1 MARRWDTDQ
10 LNYLNEI
17 GHAALACA
25 FAVAIVT
32 SVLPLIGYRLQDTRL
47 MRVAAPLSFVQFA
60 LVGIS
65 FAALVVAFAN
75 SDFSLSLVWENSHS
89 DKPFLYKLTGT
100 WGNHEGSMLL
110 WALILVFFAA
120 LIARSRSMPEDTR
133 AVVLA
138 VQSWISA
145 AFLSFIIIT
154 SNPFRRLAPVP
165 LDGNDLNPVLQDIGL
180 AIHPPLLYVGYV
192 GFSVTFSFAI
202 AALIL
207 GRIDRAWAKW
217 VRPWALIA
225 WMFLTIGISMGSY
238 WAYYELGW
246 GGFWFWDPVENA
258 SLLPWI
264 IGTALLHSAIVVEKR
279 AALRVWTVLLAI
291 LTFSLSLLGTFL
303 VRSGVLTSVHSFASD
318 PTRGMYI
325 LAILMLFIGGG
336 LALFAWR
343 ADSLSTKGMFEPI
356 SREGA
361 IVLNNIFLT
370 AIAGTVL
377 FGTLF
382 PLMAELIGSK
392 ISVGAPFFDATATP
406 LFVLLAVFVPMGPFL
421 PWKHADARAILQRL
435 KFVFVAAFGL
445 AFAIWLF
452 TDPAGSLAP
461 IALGV
466 GLWLLL
472 GALWEPFWRA
482 KAFKVSAGET
492 LRRLR
497 GLPLRL
503 WGASTAHAGAGVTMI
518 GIVLVTSYATE
529 QIETFAPSD
538 KIITGGYEVT
548 YEGVR
553 KVRGPNFEAD
563 VARLTYTKYGRAA
576 GALETERR
584 WYETRQM
591 PTTEA
596 GIGTHGFSQIYASLA
611 EVKPDG
617 SAVIRLYWKP
627 YVTLIWLG
635 SLIMF
640 AGGVI
645 SLADRRARKRAVR
658 REDLP
663 KGVSTAGAT

>member
-1 MARRWDTDQ
+1 M
-10 LNYLNEI
+10 NYLNEI

-25 FAVAIVT
+25 FAVAVVT
-32 SVLPLIGYRLQDTRL
+32 SLLPLVGYRLQDTRL
-47 MRVAAPLSFVQFA
+47 MRVAAPLSHLQFA
-60 LVGIS
+60 LVAIS
-65 FAALVVAFAN
+65 FAALTAAFAN
-75 SDFSLSLVWENSHS
+75 SDFSLRLVWENSHT
-89 DKPFLYKLTGT
+89 DKPFIYKLTGT

-110 WALILVFFAA
+110 WALILVLFAS
-120 LIARSRSMPEDTR
+120 LIARTKSMPEDTR
-133 AVVLA
+133 AIVLA

-145 AFLSFIIIT
+145 AFLSFILFT
-154 SNPFRRLAPVP
+154 SNPFARLLPIP
-165 LDGNDLNPVLQDIGL
+165 FDGQDLNPVLQDIGL

-225 WMFLTIGISMGSY
+225 WMFLTLGISMGSY

-246 GGFWFWDPVENA
+246 GGYWFWDPVENA

-303 VRSGVLTSVHSFASD
+303 VRSGVLTSVHAFATD

-343 ADSLSTKGMFEPI
+343 ANSLSTKGMFEPI

-382 PLMAELIGSK
+382 PLMAEVFGYKL
-392 ISVGAPFFDATATP
+392 SVGAPFFNDSATP
-406 LFVLLAVFVPMGPFL
+406 MMVLLSVFVPLGPFL
-421 PWKHADARAILQRL
+421 PWKHADARAIFQRL
-435 KFVFVAAFGL
+435 AIVFGAAFSI
-445 AFAIWLF
+445 AFLIWVL

-466 GLWLLL
+466 ALWLIL

-482 KAFKVSAGET
+482 KTFQVAPMET

-497 GLPLRL
+497 NLPLRL
-503 WGASTAHAGAGVTMI
+503 WGASTAHAGLGITMLGV
-518 GIVLVTSYATE
+518 VLVTSYSTE
-529 QIETFAPSD
+529 QIETLSPSD
-538 KIITGGYEVT
+538 TLITGGYEVT
-548 YEGVR
+548 FEGVE
-553 KVRGPNFEAD
+553 KARGPNFESD
-563 VARLTYTKYGRAA
+563 VAKLSYTRNGSLA
-576 GALETERR
+576 GVLETERR

-596 GIGTHGFSQIYASLA
+596 AIGTHGFSQIYASLG
-611 EVKPDG
+611 EVKEDG
-617 SAVIRLYWKP
+617 SAVIRMYWKP
-627 YVTLIWLG
+627 YITLIWLG
-635 SLIMF
+635 SIVMF
-640 AGGVI
+640 AGGVV
-645 SLADRRARKRAVR
+645 SLADRRARKRHIQ
-658 REDLP
+658 
-663 KGVSTAGAT
+663 KTSSTNTAAATSAP

>member
-1 MARRWDTDQ
+1 M
-10 LNYLNEI
+10 NYLNEI

-32 SVLPLIGYRLQDTRL
+32 SILPLIGYRMQDSRL
-47 MRVAAPLSFVQFA
+47 MRVAVPLSHIQLV

-65 FAALVVAFAN
+65 FAVLMIAFAN
-75 SDFSLSLVWENSHS
+75 SDFSLKLVYEHSHS

-120 LIARSRSMPEDTR
+120 LIARSKSMPEDTR

-154 SNPFRRLAPVP
+154 SNPFQRLLSVP
-165 LDGNDLNPVLQDIGL
+165 LNGNDLNPVLQDIGL

-225 WMFLTIGISMGSY
+225 WMFLTLGISMGSY

-325 LAILMLFIGGG
+325 LAILMVFIGGG

-343 ADSLSTKGMFEPI
+343 ADSLTTKGMFEPI

-361 IVLNNIFLT
+361 IVLNNILLT
-370 AIAGTVL
+370 VIAGTVL
-377 FGTLF
+377 VGTLY
-382 PLMAELIGSK
+382 PLAYEVIANDK
-392 ISVGAPFFDATATP
+392 ISFGAPFFDMTATP
-406 LFVLLAVFVPMGPFL
+406 LIVLLAVFVPLGPFL
-421 PWKHADARAILQRL
+421 PWKHADARAIFQRL
-435 KFVFVAAFGL
+435 KYVLGAAFVL
-445 AFAIWLF
+445 AFSVWLL

-466 GLWLLL
+466 GLWLLF

-482 KAFKVSAGET
+482 KAFQVSAGET
-492 LRRLR
+492 FRRLR

-503 WGASTAHAGAGVTMI
+503 WGASTAHAGLGVTMI
-518 GIVLVTSYATE
+518 GVVLVTSYATE
-529 QIETFAPSD
+529 QIESLAPSD
-538 KIITGGYEVT
+538 TIMTGGYEVT
-548 YEGVR
+548 FEGVQ
-553 KVRGPNFEAD
+553 KIRGPNFESD
-563 VARLTYTKYGRAA
+563 VARLSYTKDGEPA
-576 GALETERR
+576 GVIESERR
-584 WYETRQM
+584 WYETRRM

-611 EVKPDG
+611 EVKEDG
-617 SAVIRLYWKP
+617 SVVIRMYWKP

-635 SLIMF
+635 SLVMF

-645 SLADRRARKRAVR
+645 SLADRRARKKIAR
-658 REDLP
+658 RESEP
-663 KGVSTAGAT
+663 KVAAAMGAS

>member
-1 MARRWDTDQ
+1 M
-10 LNYLNEI
+10 NYLNEI

-25 FAVAIVT
+25 FAVAVIT
-32 SVLPLIGYRLQDTRL
+32 SVLPLIGYRMRDARL
-47 MRVAAPLSFVQFA
+47 MRVAAPLSNAQFL
-60 LVGIS
+60 LVAIS
-65 FAALVVAFAN
+65 FSALVVAFAT
-75 SDFSLSLVWENSHS
+75 SDFSVKLVWENSHS

-110 WALILVFFAA
+110 WALILVLFAA
-120 LIARSRSMPEDTR
+120 LVARSKSMPEDTR
-133 AVVLA
+133 AIVLA
-138 VQSWISA
+138 VQSWIST
-145 AFLSFIIIT
+145 AFLSFILVT
-154 SNPFRRLAPVP
+154 SNPFARLLQVP
-165 LDGNDLNPVLQDIGL
+165 LDGKDLNPVLQDIGL

-303 VRSGVLTSVHSFASD
+303 VRSGVLTSVHAFATD

-343 ADSLSTKGMFEPI
+343 AQSLSTKGMFEPI

-370 AIAGTVL
+370 ALAGTVL

-382 PLMAELIGSK
+382 PLLAEVFGYKL
-392 ISVGAPFFDATATP
+392 SVGAPFFNDSATP
-406 LFVLLAVFVPMGPFL
+406 LMVLLAVFVPLGPFL
-421 PWKHADARAILQRL
+421 PWKHADARAIFQRL
-435 KFVFVAAFGL
+435 GLIFGAAFL
-445 AFAIWLF
+445 IAFLVWLF

-466 GLWLLL
+466 ALWLIF
-472 GALWEPFWRA
+472 GALWEPLWRA
-482 KAFKVSAGET
+482 KTLQVAPSET

-497 GLPLRL
+497 RLPLRL
-503 WGASTAHAGAGVTMI
+503 WGASAAHAGLGVTML
-518 GIVLVTSYATE
+518 GVVLVTSYATE
-529 QIETFAPSD
+529 QIETLSPSD
-538 KIITGGYEVT
+538 KLTVGGYEVT
-548 YEGVR
+548 FEGIEQTI
-553 KVRGPNFEAD
+553 GPNFEAD
-563 VARLTYTKYGRAA
+563 VARLTYTRNGKVA
-576 GALETERR
+576 GVLETERR
-584 WYETRQM
+584 WYETRRM

-596 GIGTHGFSQIYASLA
+596 AIGTHGFSQIYASVG
-611 EVKPDG
+611 EVNADG
-617 SAVIRLYWKP
+617 SALIRMYWKP
-627 YVTLIWLG
+627 FVTLIWLG
-635 SLIMF
+635 SILMF
-640 AGGVI
+640 AGGAV
-645 SLADRRARKRAVR
+645 SLAGRRARKKQITEMRVTPGAVAANA
-658 REDLP
+658 
-663 KGVSTAGAT
+663 S

>member
-1 MARRWDTDQ
+1 MS
-10 LNYLNEI
+10 YLNEI

-47 MRVAAPLSFVQFA
+47 MRVAAPLSYMQFL
-60 LVGIS
+60 LVAIS
-65 FAALVVAFAN
+65 FAALMTAFAQ
-75 SDFSLSLVWENSHS
+75 SDFSLNLVWENSHS
-89 DKPFLYKLTGT
+89 DKPLLYKLTGT

-110 WALILVFFAA
+110 WALILVLFAA
-120 LIARSRSMPEDTR
+120 LVARSKSMPEDTR
-133 AVVLA
+133 AIVLT

-145 AFLSFIIIT
+145 AFLSFLLIT
-154 SNPFRRLAPVP
+154 SNPFTRRLPVP
-165 LDGNDLNPVLQDIGL
+165 LDGKDLNPVLQDIGL

-225 WMFLTIGISMGSY
+225 WMFLTLGISMGSY

-279 AALRVWTVLLAI
+279 AALRIWTVLLAI

-303 VRSGVLTSVHSFASD
+303 VRSGVLTSVHTFASD
-318 PTRGMYI
+318 PTRGMFI
-325 LAILMLFIGGG
+325 LAILMVFIGGG

-343 ADSLSTKGMFEPI
+343 ADSLTTKGMFEPI

-382 PLMAELIGSK
+382 PLMAEVFGYKL
-392 ISVGAPFFDATATP
+392 SVGAPFFNIAATP
-406 LFVLLAVFVPMGPFL
+406 LFVLLAVFIPLGPFL
-421 PWKHADARAILQRL
+421 PWKHADARAIFQRL
-435 KFVFVAAFGL
+435 KFVFGAAFVL
-445 AFAIWLF
+445 AFLVWLF
-452 TDPAGSLAP
+452 ADPAGSLAP

-466 GLWLLL
+466 GFWLLF
-472 GALWEPFWRA
+472 GSLWEPFWRS
-482 KAFKVSAGET
+482 KLFKVPAGET

-503 WGASTAHAGAGVTMI
+503 WGATAAHAGLGVTMI
-518 GIVLVTSYATE
+518 GVVLVTSFATE
-529 QIETFAPSD
+529 RTETLAPKD
-538 KIITGGYEVT
+538 TIIAGGYEVT
-548 YEGVR
+548 FEGVE
-553 KVRGPNFEAD
+553 KVRGPNFVAD
-563 VARLTYTKYGRAA
+563 VARLSYMKDGNPR
-576 GALETERR
+576 GVLETSRR

-611 EVKPDG
+611 EVRDDG
-617 SAVIRLYWKP
+617 SATIRLYWKP

-635 SLIMF
+635 SIVMF
-640 AGGVI
+640 AGGAI
-645 SLADRRARKRAVR
+645 SLADRRVRKKRTQESRVPTQAAAA
-658 REDLP
+658 
-663 KGVSTAGAT
+663 GVS